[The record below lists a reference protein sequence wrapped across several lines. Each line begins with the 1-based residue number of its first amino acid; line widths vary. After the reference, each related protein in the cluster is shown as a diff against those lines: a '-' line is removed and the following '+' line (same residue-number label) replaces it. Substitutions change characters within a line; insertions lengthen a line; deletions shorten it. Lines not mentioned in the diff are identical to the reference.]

1 MMRVKICGV
10 GRVEDALVAAEAGA
24 DFIGLVFA
32 ASPRRL
38 STAQAGEIVRALG
51 SPLRDAAT
59 APLHQAEAADA
70 AGWFRRAAQALEG
83 LLERKRPLTV
93 GVFADM
99 DFETVNS
106 IADECGVDLIQLSGG
121 ESWRDCLLANRQV
134 FKAVHVRE
142 GASADSVLAGIE
154 AGAAVACLLDPQ
166 VTGVRG
172 GTGRRLDWEV
182 AARVARELPIILAGG
197 LTPDNVA
204 EAVRTV
210 RPWAVDVSSGVETGG
225 AKDPSKVRAF
235 IQATKRIR
243 TA

>member
-1 MMRVKICGV
+1 MIRVKICGV
-10 GRVEDALVAAEAGA
+10 GRVEDALAAAEAGA

-59 APLHQAEAADA
+59 APLHQAGAASPAD
-70 AGWFRRAAQALEG
+70 WFRRAAQALEG

-134 FKAVHVRE
+134 IKAVHVRE

-154 AGAAVACLLDPQ
+154 AGAAVACLLDSQ
-166 VTGVRG
+166 VAGLRG

-204 EAVRTV
+204 EAVRAV
-210 RPWAVDVSSGVETGG
+210 RPWAVDVSSGVEREGV
-225 AKDPSKVRAF
+225 KDGEKIRAF
-235 IQATKRIR
+235 IVAAKE
-243 TA
+243 AS

>member
-1 MMRVKICGV
+1 MTRVKICGV
-10 GRVEDALVAAEAGA
+10 GRVEDAFVAAEAGA

-32 ASPRRL
+32 ESPRRL

-59 APLHQAEAADA
+59 TPLHQAGA
-70 AGWFRRAAQALEG
+70 AGPSDWFRRAAQALEG

-121 ESWRDCLLANRQV
+121 ESWRDCVLANRQV
-134 FKAVHVRE
+134 IKAVHVRQ
-142 GASADSVLAGIE
+142 GASAAEVLAGIE

-166 VTGVRG
+166 VAGVRG
-172 GTGRRLDWEV
+172 GTGQRLDWEV
-182 AARVARELPIILAGG
+182 AARVAREMPVILAGG

-204 EAVRTV
+204 EAVRAV
-210 RPWAVDVSSGVETGG
+210 RPWAVDVSSGVEREGV
-225 AKDPSKVRAF
+225 KDGDKIRAF
-235 IQATKRIR
+235 IAAAKEVS
-243 TA
+243 

>member
-10 GRVEDALVAAEAGA
+10 MRAEDALVAAEAGA

-59 APLHQAEAADA
+59 APLRQPEAASPAD
-70 AGWFRRAAQALEG
+70 WFRRAAQALEG

-121 ESWRDCLLANRQV
+121 ESWHDCVLANRQV
-134 FKAVHVRE
+134 IKAVHVGE

-166 VTGVRG
+166 VAGARG
-172 GTGRRLDWEV
+172 GTGQRLDWEV

-210 RPWAVDVSSGVETGG
+210 RPWAVDVSSGVEREGV
-225 AKDPSKVRAF
+225 KDGDRIRAF
-235 IQATKRIR
+235 VAAAKE
-243 TA
+243 AS

>member
-1 MMRVKICGV
+1 MTRVKICGV
-10 GRVEDALVAAEAGA
+10 MRAEDALVAAEAGA

-32 ASPRRL
+32 ESPRRL

-59 APLHQAEAADA
+59 APLHQAE

-121 ESWRDCLLANRQV
+121 ESWHDCVLANRQV
-134 FKAVHVRE
+134 IKAVHVRD
-142 GASADSVLAGIE
+142 GAPAAEVLAGIE

-166 VTGVRG
+166 VAGVRG

-182 AARVARELPIILAGG
+182 AARVAREMPIILAGG

-210 RPWAVDVSSGVETGG
+210 RPWAVDVSSGVEREGV
-225 AKDPSKVRAF
+225 KDGDKIRAF
-235 IQATKRIR
+235 IAAAKE
-243 TA
+243 AS

>member
-1 MMRVKICGV
+1 MTRVKICGV
-10 GRVEDALVAAEAGA
+10 GRVEEALVAAEAGA

-32 ASPRRL
+32 ESPRRL

-51 SPLRDAAT
+51 NPLRDAAT
-59 APLHQAEAADA
+59 APLHQAGGAGPS
-70 AGWFRRAAQALEG
+70 GWFRRAAQALEG

-121 ESWRDCLLANRQV
+121 ESWRDCILANRQV
-134 FKAVHVRE
+134 IKAVHVRE
-142 GASADSVLAGIE
+142 GAPAAEVLAGIE
-154 AGAAVACLLDPQ
+154 AGAAVACLLDPR
-166 VTGVRG
+166 VAGVRG

-182 AARVARELPIILAGG
+182 AARVARELPIMLAGG

-210 RPWAVDVSSGVETGG
+210 RPWAVDVSSGVEREGV
-225 AKDPSKVRAF
+225 KDGDKIRAF
-235 IQATKRIR
+235 IVAAKE
-243 TA
+243 AS

>member
-59 APLHQAEAADA
+59 APLHQPGAASPAE
-70 AGWFRRAAQALEG
+70 WFRLAAQALEG

-121 ESWRDCLLANRQV
+121 ESWHDCVLANRQV
-134 FKAVHVRE
+134 IKAVHVRE
-142 GASADSVLAGIE
+142 GASPDSVLAEIE
-154 AGAAVACLLDPQ
+154 AGAAVACLLDPR
-166 VTGVRG
+166 VAGVRG

-182 AARVARELPIILAGG
+182 AARVARELPIMLAGG

-204 EAVRTV
+204 EAVRAV
-210 RPWAVDVSSGVETGG
+210 RPWAVDVSSGVETAGV
-225 AKDPSKVRAF
+225 KDGDKIRAF
-235 IQATKRIR
+235 IVAAKE
-243 TA
+243 AS

>member
-10 GRVEDALVAAEAGA
+10 MRAEDALVAAEAGA
-24 DFIGLVFA
+24 DFIGLIFA
-32 ASPRRL
+32 ESPRRL
-38 STAQAGEIVRALG
+38 SSERAAEIVRALG

-134 FKAVHVRE
+134 IKVVHVRE
-142 GASADSVLAGIE
+142 GDSAKGVLAGVE
-154 AGAAVACLLDPQ
+154 AGSAVACLLDPQ
-166 VTGVRG
+166 VAGVRG
-172 GTGRRLDWEV
+172 GAGQRLDWEV
-182 AARVARELPIILAGG
+182 AARVAREMPIILAGG

-204 EAVRTV
+204 EAVRAV
-210 RPWAVDVSSGVETGG
+210 HPWAVDVSSGVETAGV
-225 AKDPSKVRAF
+225 KDGDKIRAF
-235 IQATKRIR
+235 IAAAKESL
-243 TA
+243 